1 MRRTKLI
8 IIIGYNGT
16 GKSTY
21 VQKIINLQERY
32 NKRSLIITPHDVE
45 WLNYDFIDIEKGK
58 ETRTYTGTKK
68 YIYKDKN
75 TLRNLSNHYRN
86 GLLVFDDCR
95 AYFNSNVDNELHSL
109 FIARRQKMIDI
120 IAVGH
125 GFTEIPPKF
134 FTFASE
140 IILFKTMD
148 NIDKRKNVL
157 RNFEFM
163 KQMQTKVNKAAET
176 NPYHSEI
183 IKML

>member
-1 MRRTKLI
+1 M
-8 IIIGYNGT
+8 
-16 GKSTY
+16 
-21 VQKIINLQERY
+21 VQVRV
-32 NKRSLIITPHDVE
+32 LIITPHDVE

-58 ETRTYTGTKK
+58 KTRQFTGTKK
-68 YIYKDKN
+68 YIYKDKS
-75 TLRNLSNHYRN
+75 TLGNISRNFRN
-86 GLLVFDDCR
+86 GLLIFDDCR

-148 NIDKRKNVL
+148 NIQKRKNVL

-163 KQMQTKVNKAAET
+163 EQMQANVNKAAET
-176 NPYHSEI
+176 NPYYCSI